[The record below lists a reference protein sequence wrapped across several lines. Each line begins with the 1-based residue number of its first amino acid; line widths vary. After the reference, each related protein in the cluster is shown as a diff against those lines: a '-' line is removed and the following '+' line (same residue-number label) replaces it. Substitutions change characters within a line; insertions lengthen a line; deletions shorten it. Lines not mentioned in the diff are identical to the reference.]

1 MEDDKLKSL
10 FNDFNPELS
19 SDIMF
24 MHRLQKSLN
33 AAEIVKRHSDKVRAR
48 SKKAVLIAV
57 VVGFIVGF
65 MFSLSLPYLAHA
77 VADWQLRLPDSSFMS
92 PVVDNLMVI
101 AWGVIGATSVFAAL
115 NTYEVSIALLTK
127 KGSE

>member
-1 MEDDKLKSL
+1 M
-10 FNDFNPELS
+10 S
-19 SDIMF
+19 STLVPIF
-24 MHRLQKSLN
+24 
-33 AAEIVKRHSDKVRAR
+33 ICV
-48 SKKAVLIAV
+48 VLPIAT
-57 VVGFIVGF
+57 
-65 MFSLSLPYLAHA
+65 
-77 VADWQLRLPDSSFMS
+77 MS

>member
-1 MEDDKLKSL
+1 MQILPNYCQRE
-10 FNDFNPELS
+10 
-19 SDIMF
+19 
-24 MHRLQKSLN
+24 HRKN
-33 AAEIVKRHSDKVRAR
+33 
-48 SKKAVLIAV
+48 KKIRKYVIN
-57 VVGFIVGF
+57 I
-65 MFSLSLPYLAHA
+65 SPYLH
-77 VADWQLRLPDSSFMS
+77 LRGATHSNMS

>member
-1 MEDDKLKSL
+1 
-10 FNDFNPELS
+10 
-19 SDIMF
+19 
-24 MHRLQKSLN
+24 
-33 AAEIVKRHSDKVRAR
+33 
-48 SKKAVLIAV
+48 
-57 VVGFIVGF
+57 
-65 MFSLSLPYLAHA
+65 
-77 VADWQLRLPDSSFMS
+77 MS